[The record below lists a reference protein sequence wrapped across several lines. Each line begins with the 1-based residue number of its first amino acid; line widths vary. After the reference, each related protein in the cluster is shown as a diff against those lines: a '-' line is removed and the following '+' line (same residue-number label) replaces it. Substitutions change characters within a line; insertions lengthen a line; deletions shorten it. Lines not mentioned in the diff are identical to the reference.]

1 MPALMVGVCTAC
13 QKNKHDACANEGAC
27 VCAIRQHPEIH
38 PLNAAGAN
46 HAYNP
51 SPGDA

>member
-27 VCAIRQHPEIH
+27 VCALRDHPNIPER
-38 PLNAAGAN
+38 PNLSAN
-46 HAYNP
+46 PVYIPNP
-51 SPGDA
+51 GEG